1 MNFVTGDEVN
11 IYSENS
17 EDESV
22 DRHRTA
28 TCPNIITPK
37 ITNPDLNI
45 SPTQEPQESAINV
58 TKVQVQ
64 SLKKKLFGKILVFKS
79 YSIDEILSCMYE
91 IKACK
96 INDNVQKPQTEKSQ
110 DFILL
115 RERIKYLEVENKF
128 LQDDIF
134 HKEKLIDKLLEN

>member
-1 MNFVTGDEVN
+1 M
-11 IYSENS
+11 
-17 EDESV
+17 
-22 DRHRTA
+22 
-28 TCPNIITPK
+28 
-37 ITNPDLNI
+37 
-45 SPTQEPQESAINV
+45 
-58 TKVQVQ
+58 
-64 SLKKKLFGKILVFKS
+64 FKS
-79 YSIDEILSCMYE
+79 YSIDEILSRMYE